1 MAIRPEKSARVAAEA
16 AAGLGSRERIVQEAE
31 RIFGAF
37 GFDGASMRQV
47 AEAANVPL
55 ALVSYHFGSKEGLYR
70 EVFDRRVPTVVEQ
83 RMNGLAIAMSETDL
97 DRRLELVVKAL
108 VFPML
113 HLRAADRDPSF
124 GRLLAHETMD
134 PNSETRGFIR
144 DMFDPVAR
152 ALVDALASALPGR
165 SQQDIWWAYQFMLGA
180 MVYVMGDAGRIAR
193 LSNGLCR
200 PDDEENAVRQMVAF
214 LTAGLR
220 HGAAPQKA
228 RAKRAKSP
236 ATNNKG
242 KKEGDTHAFGDVPKR
257 RRPAARRRA
266 D

>member
-1 MAIRPEKSARVAAEA
+1 MATRPANTARVAAEA
-16 AAGLGSRERIVQEAE
+16 GAGARERIVVEAE
-31 RIFGAF
+31 RIFGAL

-47 AEAANVPL
+47 AEAASVPL

-70 EVFDRRVPTVVEQ
+70 AVFDRRVPTVVEQ
-83 RMNGLAIAMSETDL
+83 RMAGLAIAMSEQDL

-113 HLRAADRDPSF
+113 HLRAHDRDPSF

-134 PNSETRGFIR
+134 PNSEPRGFIR

-152 ALVDALASALPGR
+152 AVVDAMASALPER
-165 SQQDIWWAYQFMLGA
+165 SREEVWWAYQFMLGS
-180 MVYVMGDAGRIAR
+180 MVYVMGDAGRIER
-193 LSNGLCR
+193 LSGGLCR
-200 PDDEENAVRQMVAF
+200 PDDEESAVRHMVAF

-220 HGAAPQKA
+220 HRAPPGPT
-228 RAKRAKSP
+228 KRGTRSP
-236 ATNNKG
+236 PSKTSRRGKPNATGDLPKG
-242 KKEGDTHAFGDVPKR
+242 
-257 RRPAARRRA
+257 RRPAARRSA